1 MNAMIVQ
8 SHEFLF
14 RDLGQT
20 FGFLQIK
27 VYNTLRKLHKRSS
40 EMSVEKQKV
49 QKRLNSWLNMLIETG
64 GADLHIKT
72 NCPIRARFKS
82 EIVLLSKEVVTSE
95 TMELLVELLTG
106 DEYEKFENEKEFDSA
121 YSLDTKYRFRINL
134 YMHVNGYAI
143 VFRLIPP
150 HIKTIEELNLPPI
163 LHQLTHLRRGL
174 VLITGTTGSGKS
186 TTLASII
193 EEINQT
199 YNRHIITI
207 EDPVEYIYHDKKSII
222 EQRQVGVHTNS
233 FSRALRAAMREDPDI
248 IVVGEIRD
256 LATASTIVEAVN
268 TGHLVFSTAHTLDA
282 RETVERMISI
292 FPAEE
297 QNRVRAV
304 LASSLEAVISQRLV
318 KGVTDEMIPAVE
330 MMFTTPLIKEM
341 IRMERDNELPDA
353 MKKDTTNGSI
363 TFNQALFNLAL
374 SQKITEYQAYEYATS
389 QTDLKL
395 MFTMSP
401 DYVNKKR
408 RRRRKTEEEK
418 EVWLKE

>member
-1 MNAMIVQ
+1 MIVQ

-14 RDLGQT
+14 LDLGQT